1 MLPVPACVCQQ
12 WGKATIDRRP
22 AAPAPSAVRR
32 QRRPHVREAAPDR
45 EISPRQLFGVAIA
58 LHLTQITWSPH
69 WLDIK
74 HDSDKTNCRQSVV
87 LVLKGPPSRASAAK
101 ASCEKSWI
109 LIPTIVS
116 EVRNVT
122 SLLARA
128 RNVHQGSTRRRHT
141 ERRHRSDPMYR
152 RYTVETKL
160 NRRTLSRTAGVLAG
174 GAVVARLTSTS
185 AQESTPAASP
195 AASPVAS
202 PVANTGTI
210 TGLVTDDTTGEP
222 LADVYITVGW
232 ETFRLATITDADG
245 RYTVPN
251 VPTGESAPVLGFHD
265 GGYRYWNSEFDS
277 KIDIVLEPGE
287 TYTFDFTL
295 VPLNEPAG
303 EPQLSN
309 AAISPDRVSPG
320 AEVTFEVTAKGG
332 EGGLSPE
339 VIAANPQVGRMIL
352 MESVGGDRF
361 RAAFT
366 ISPETPPGDY
376 AFAFFAASNACYVN
390 SEFPVVTLHIV

>member
-1 MLPVPACVCQQ
+1 M
-12 WGKATIDRRP
+12 
-22 AAPAPSAVRR
+22 
-32 QRRPHVREAAPDR
+32 
-45 EISPRQLFGVAIA
+45 
-58 LHLTQITWSPH
+58 
-69 WLDIK
+69 
-74 HDSDKTNCRQSVV
+74 
-87 LVLKGPPSRASAAK
+87 
-101 ASCEKSWI
+101 
-109 LIPTIVS
+109 
-116 EVRNVT
+116 
-122 SLLARA
+122 
-128 RNVHQGSTRRRHT
+128 
-141 ERRHRSDPMYR
+141 
-152 RYTVETKL
+152 ETKL

-202 PVANTGTI
+202 PAANTGTI

-366 ISPETPPGDY
+366 ISTETPPGDY